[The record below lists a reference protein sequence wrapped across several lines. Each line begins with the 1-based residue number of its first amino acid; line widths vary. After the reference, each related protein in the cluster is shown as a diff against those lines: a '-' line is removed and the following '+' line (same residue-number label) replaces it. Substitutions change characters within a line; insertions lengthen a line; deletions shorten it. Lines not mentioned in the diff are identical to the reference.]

1 MGISTIGIASTLLIA
16 LTLPGATVAQ
26 TPDKWVGAYL
36 NRGSG
41 VALEIKPK
49 QEGMYPGEFSYNGM
63 KLPIRGI
70 SLLGVFTA
78 EYSYQQ
84 KWFSFTM
91 TRGTKDFTLSVDG
104 VTLPMERLPAG
115 AKIPVTKAPATTNKG
130 STSTGGNTP
139 RTGAGATNGSWTQRL
154 NGRQLLYLQTR
165 GGTSTK
171 AFLNLFANGRFHFE
185 TSTSHTSGGFGEFS
199 YADESKDDGTW
210 KIIDRGGTTL
220 LVTVSSKNG
229 QTSEMRL
236 QPGQSATQVLLDGR
250 RFFIRAI
257 E

>member
-1 MGISTIGIASTLLIA
+1 MQLHA
-16 LTLPGATVAQ
+16 AQ
-26 TPDKWVGAYL
+26 QPDKWVGAYL

-78 EYSYQQ
+78 EYFYQQ
-84 KWFSFTM
+84 KWISFTV
-91 TRGTKDFTLSVDG
+91 TRGTKDFTLAVDG
-104 VTLPMERLPAG
+104 VTLSMERLPAG
-115 AKIPVTKAPATTNKG
+115 ARIPVTKAPSTPGKG
-130 STSTGGNTP
+130 NGPAGGNP
-139 RTGAGATNGSWTQRL
+139 PSAGGGTANGSWTQRL
-154 NGRQLLYLQTR
+154 SGRQLLYLQTG

-210 KIIDRGGTTL
+210 KIIDRGGNTL

-229 QTSEMRL
+229 QTSEMRM
-236 QPGQSATQVLLDGR
+236 QPGQTSGQVLLNGR
-250 RFFIRAI
+250 KFFIRAI

>member
-1 MGISTIGIASTLLIA
+1 MIAYILAAPFLCLA
-16 LTLPGATVAQ
+16 LPLADAEPGQ
-26 TPDKWVGAYL
+26 QPDKWVGAYL
-36 NRGSG
+36 NRETG
-41 VALEIKPK
+41 VALQVKPK
-49 QEGMYPGEFSYNGM
+49 QEGMYQGEFTYNGM

-78 EYSYQQ
+78 EYFYQQ
-84 KWFSFTM
+84 KWFSFTL

-115 AKIPVTKAPATTNKG
+115 ARIPVTKAPATTNKG
-130 STSTGGNTP
+130 SNTTGGNTP
-139 RTGAGATNGSWTQRL
+139 KKGTGVTNGNWSQRL
-154 NGRQLLYLQTR
+154 TGRQLLYLQTG

-210 KIIDRGGTTL
+210 KIIDRGGNTL

>member
-1 MGISTIGIASTLLIA
+1 MGMIAQLLA
-16 LTLPGATVAQ
+16 APFLCLAFPLADGEAGQ
-26 TPDKWVGAYL
+26 QPDKWVGAYL
-36 NRGSG
+36 NRETG
-41 VALEIKPK
+41 VALQVRPK
-49 QEGMYPGEFSYNGM
+49 QEGMYQGEFTYNGM

-78 EYSYQQ
+78 EYFYQQ
-84 KWFSFTM
+84 KWFSFTL

-104 VTLPMERLPAG
+104 ATVPMVRLPPG
-115 AKIPVTKAPATTNKG
+115 ARIPVTPAPAPVTPNRGTTP
-130 STSTGGNTP
+130 SGGGGGGGT
-139 RTGAGATNGSWTQRL
+139 ANGSWTQRL
-154 NGRQLLYLQTR
+154 RGRQLLYLQT
-165 GGTSTK
+165 GGGSSTK
-171 AFLNLFANGRFHFE
+171 AFLNLYPNGRFHFE
-185 TSTSHTSGGFGEFS
+185 TSTSYTSGGFGEFS

-210 KIIDRGGTTL
+210 KIIDRGGSTL

-236 QPGQSATQVLLDGR
+236 QAGASATQVMVDGR

>member
-1 MGISTIGIASTLLIA
+1 MMQRIRR
-16 LTLPGATVAQ
+16 LTLASVALAWALLCRAAQ
-26 TPDKWVGAYL
+26 PPDKWVGAYL
-36 NRGSG
+36 NSGTG
-41 VALEIKPK
+41 VALEVRTKK
-49 QEGMYPGEFSYNGM
+49 DGMYPGEFSYNGM

-70 SLLGVFTA
+70 SVLGVFTA
-78 EYSYQQ
+78 EYFFQQ
-84 KWFSFTM
+84 KWFSFTL
-91 TRGTKDFTLSVDG
+91 TKGAKDFTLSVDG
-104 VTLPMERLPAG
+104 VTLPMERLAPG
-115 AKIPVTKAPATTNKG
+115 AKLPVAKAPVTPIKGQVPAKSDPGKG
-130 STSTGGNTP
+130 GGSV
-139 RTGAGATNGSWTQRL
+139 NGNWTQRL
-154 NGRQLLYLQTR
+154 NGRQLLYLQTG

-220 LVTVSSKNG
+220 LVTLSSKNG

-236 QPGQSATQVLLDGR
+236 QSGQTATQVLLDGR
-250 RFFIRAI
+250 RFFIRNI

>member
-1 MGISTIGIASTLLIA
+1 MNRIRR
-16 LTLPGATVAQ
+16 LTLVSVALSWFLYIQATQ
-26 TPDKWVGAYL
+26 PPDKWIGSYL
-36 NRGSG
+36 HRESG
-41 VALEIKPK
+41 VALQVAPK
-49 QEGMYPGEFSYNGM
+49 KDGMYQGEFTYNGV

-78 EYSYQQ
+78 EYFYQQ

-91 TRGTKDFTLSVDG
+91 TKGTKEFTLSVDG
-104 VTLPMERLPAG
+104 VTLPMERLAPG
-115 AKIPVTKAPATTNKG
+115 AKIPVAKDPVTPPNKGKAPTGSEPAKGGTT
-130 STSTGGNTP
+130 
-139 RTGAGATNGSWTQRL
+139 ANGSWTQRL
-154 NGRQLLYLQTR
+154 TGRQLLYLQTG